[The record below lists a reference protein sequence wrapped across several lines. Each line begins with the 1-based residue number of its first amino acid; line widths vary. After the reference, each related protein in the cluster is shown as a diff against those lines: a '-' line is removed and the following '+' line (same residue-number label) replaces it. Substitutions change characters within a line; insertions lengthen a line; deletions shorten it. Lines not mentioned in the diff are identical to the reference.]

1 MAQHHH
7 PKQLQAWLAR
17 SRNNLAKFRQNRH
30 ALSEE
35 EQIEFIR
42 NQLLILQTGF
52 KVVKGHARFEGV

>member
-1 MAQHHH
+1 MIHHH

-17 SRNNLAKFRQNRH
+17 CRTNLAKFRQNRH

-35 EQIEFIR
+35 EQIEFIQQ
-42 NQLLILQTGF
+42 QLAILQTSV